1 MVSSRKH
8 MSYPSFVTLILHLSC
23 SLPLVVSTISL
34 AKGGLR
40 MFSHV
45 TLIFLIKKEIKWFFS
60 CSAVNFPEPHYGRG
74 IQNKE
79 YLLRTLQQLRNE
91 NDIALQLANPGVI
104 NSEIEELQQEVSR
117 LHQQLQL
124 AEDQIRA
131 YEPDPLK
138 MTSMEELESG
148 EKNLV
153 ETLTRVMQRKEYL
166 LSSHLPTYDPS
177 TIQGMA
183 STFENVGWLQ
193 NGTQNHNQIFDASTP
208 LDPLRDLQSS
218 IYDPFP
224 QGTNSQSD
232 TRNIGEC
239 HVTNQNDTWPQGYT
253 LYSHMQH
260 EMVGPDVS
268 NMMTTH
274 GQMNLPITASNLQP
288 SNNEA
293 GEYDCKPQN
302 QLNTQ

>member
-1 MVSSRKH
+1 M
-8 MSYPSFVTLILHLSC
+8 FLLIL
-23 SLPLVVSTISL
+23 
-34 AKGGLR
+34 
-40 MFSHV
+40 
-45 TLIFLIKKEIKWFFS
+45 
-60 CSAVNFPEPHYGRG
+60 
-74 IQNKE
+74 
-79 YLLRTLQQLRNE
+79 QQS
-91 NDIALQLANPGVI
+91 PGVI

-138 MTSMEELESG
+138 MTSMEELESS

-153 ETLTRVMQRKEYL
+153 ETLTRVAQRKEYL
-166 LSSHLPTYDPS
+166 LSSHLSTYDPS
-177 TIQGMA
+177 AIQGMP

-193 NGTQNHNQIFDASTP
+193 NNGSQSHNQIFDASTP

-232 TRNIGEC
+232 SRNIGEC

-253 LYSHMQH
+253 LYSHLQH
-260 EMVGPDVS
+260 EIVGPDMS
-268 NMMTTH
+268 NMMTTQ
-274 GQMNLPITASNLQP
+274 GQLNLPITASNLQP
-288 SNNEA
+288 PNNEA
-293 GEYDCKPQN
+293 GDQYECEPQN